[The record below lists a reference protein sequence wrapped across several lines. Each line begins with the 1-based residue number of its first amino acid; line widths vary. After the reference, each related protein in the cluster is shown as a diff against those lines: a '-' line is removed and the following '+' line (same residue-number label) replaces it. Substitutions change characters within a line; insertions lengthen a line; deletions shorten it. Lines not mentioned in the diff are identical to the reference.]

1 MLELIDALI
10 NIDTSVLYR
19 TPNETDIYL
28 KNLKDKADKIA
39 KAEIE
44 IEMEKD
50 PYRKRIMQSRL
61 SFGIT
66 DFSDI

>member
-10 NIDTSVLYR
+10 NIDTTVLYR
-19 TPNETDIYL
+19 RQNSANIYSEDL
-28 KNLKDKADKIA
+28 KKKADKIA
-39 KAEIE
+39 KAEIA

-50 PYRKRIMQSRL
+50 PYRKRIMQRRL